1 MPDTTVHGT
10 PVHDATEPAATEH
23 DTGLDVVTGA
33 FGFTGQHIAAWLLGE
48 GRRLRTLTRDPDR
61 PHPLAAHLEARSYRF
76 DNTVELARSMEGA
89 TTLYNTYWVRF
100 ERGGTSFDQ
109 AVANSRAL
117 FQAARRAGVRRI
129 VHVSITNPDITSP
142 LPYFRGKA
150 LVERDVAESGLA
162 YGIVR
167 PTVIFGEGDVM
178 VNDVA
183 WLLRRLPVFPY
194 PAGQSSPVR
203 PVFVG
208 DVARSCVD
216 AARADGDVV
225 IDAIGPE
232 TFDFTDFVDAI
243 RTAVGSRAQLIPVP
257 PPAVPVLARLVGRA
271 VNDVVLT
278 RDELAGL
285 MAGLVAPEGPATG
298 QVVFSEWLAA
308 HGESLGREWASELG
322 RHYGTRS
329 TRRGEPVTA

>member
-1 MPDTTVHGT
+1 MPDPAVN
-10 PVHDATEPAATEH
+10 EPARDDSTRD

-48 GRRLRTLTRDPDR
+48 GRRVRTLTRNPDR
-61 PHPLAAHLEARSYRF
+61 PHPLSGHLEAVRYRF
-76 DNTVELARSMEGA
+76 DNPVELARSLEGA

-100 ERGGTSFDQ
+100 ERDGASFDQ
-109 AVANSRAL
+109 AVANSSAL

-129 VHVSITNPDITSP
+129 VHVSITNPDIASR

-150 LVERDVAESGLA
+150 LVERAVAESGLG

-167 PTVIFGEGDVM
+167 PTVVFGEGDVM

-183 WLLRRLPVFPY
+183 WLLRRVGVFPF
-194 PAGQSSPVR
+194 PAREAAPVR

-208 DVARSCVD
+208 DVARLCVE
-216 AARADGDVV
+216 AARAEGDVLV
-225 IDAIGPE
+225 DAVGPE
-232 TFDFTDFVDAI
+232 TFDFVDFVGAI
-243 RTAVGSRAQLIPVP
+243 RSAVGSQSRLVPVP
-257 PPAVPVLARLVGRA
+257 APAVPLLAGLVGRA
-271 VNDVVLT
+271 VRDVVLT

-298 QVVFSEWLAA
+298 EVVFTEWLAA
-308 HGESLGREWASELG
+308 HGEELGREWASEMG
-322 RHYGTRS
+322 RHF
-329 TRRGEPVTA
+329 EPGNGKRAPSAAA

>member
-1 MPDTTVHGT
+1 MPDV
-10 PVHDATEPAATEH
+10 PVNQTARH

-48 GRRLRTLTRDPDR
+48 GRRVRTLTRDPNR
-61 PHPLAAHLEARSYRF
+61 PHPLAAHLKACNYRF
-76 DNTVELARSMEGA
+76 DNPVELARSMEGA

-100 ERGGTSFDQ
+100 EREGTSFHA

-129 VHVSITNPDITSP
+129 VHVSITNPDIGSR

-150 LVERDVAESGLA
+150 LVERDVAESGLG

-194 PAGQSSPVR
+194 PAGQPSPVR

-208 DVARSCVD
+208 DVARSCVE

-225 IDAIGPE
+225 VDAAGPE
-232 TFDFTDFVDAI
+232 TFDFVDFVDAI
-243 RTAVGSRAQLIPVP
+243 RAAVGSSSRLVPVP
-257 PPAVPVLARLVGRA
+257 VPAVPVLASLVGRA

-285 MAGLVAPEGPATG
+285 MAGLVAPEGPGTG
-298 QVVFSEWLAA
+298 QVVFTEWLAA
-308 HGESLGREWASELG
+308 HGETLGREWASEIG
-322 RHYGTRS
+322 RHYGTMS
-329 TRRGEPVTA
+329 TRRGEATAA

>member
-1 MPDTTVHGT
+1 MPETQHEAIQD
-10 PVHDATEPAATEH
+10 

-48 GRRLRTLTRDPDR
+48 GRRVRTLTRDPDR
-61 PHPLAAHLEARSYRF
+61 PHPLAAHVEARRYRF
-76 DNTVELARSMEGA
+76 DNPVELARSMEGA

-100 ERGGTSFDQ
+100 EREATTFDE

-129 VHVSITNPDITSP
+129 VHVSITNPDVGSP

-150 LVERDVAESGLA
+150 LVERDVAESGLG

-183 WLLRRLPVFPY
+183 WLLRRLRVFPY
-194 PAGQSSPVR
+194 PARQASPVR

-208 DVARSCVD
+208 DVARSCVE
-216 AARADGDVV
+216 AARAEDDVV
-225 IDAIGPE
+225 VNAVGPE
-232 TFDFTDFVDAI
+232 TFDFVDFVSAI
-243 RTAVGSRAQLIPVP
+243 RTAVGSHSRL
-257 PPAVPVLARLVGRA
+257 VPVLAPALPLLAGLVGRA
-271 VNDVVLT
+271 VHDVVLT

-285 MAGLVAPEGPATG
+285 MAGLVAPEGPTTG
-298 QVVFSEWLAA
+298 QVVFTEWLAA
-308 HGESLGREWASELG
+308 HGETLGRQWASEIG

-329 TRRGEPVTA
+329 TRRGQPEAA

>member
-1 MPDTTVHGT
+1 MTDQP
-10 PVHDATEPAATEH
+10 

-48 GRRLRTLTRDPDR
+48 GRDVRTLTRDPDQ
-61 PHPLAAHLEARSYRF
+61 PHPLANRVEARRYRF
-76 DNTVELARSMEGA
+76 DNPVELARSMEGA

-100 ERGGTSFDQ
+100 ERHGATFDA

-129 VHVSITNPDITSP
+129 VHVSITGPDVDSP

-150 LVERDVAESGLA
+150 LVERDVADSGLGYA
-162 YGIVR
+162 IVR
-167 PTVIFGEGDVM
+167 PTVVFGEGDVM

-183 WLLRRLPVFPY
+183 WLLRRVPVFPY
-194 PAGQSSPVR
+194 PAGETAPVR

-208 DVARSCVD
+208 DVARLCVE
-216 AARADGDVV
+216 AARRHDDVV
-225 IDAIGPE
+225 LDAVGPE
-232 TFDFTDFVDAI
+232 TFRFVDFVGAI
-243 RTAVGSRAQLIPVP
+243 RTAVGSRSRLVPVP
-257 PPAVPVLARLVGRA
+257 AVAVPLLTGLVGRA

-278 RDELAGL
+278 RHELAGL

-298 QVVFSEWLAA
+298 EVVFSDWLAA
-308 HGESLGREWASELG
+308 HGDSLGHQWASEVG
-322 RHYGTRS
+322 RHFRPGVSR
-329 TRRGEPVTA
+329 EAVPAPA

>member
-1 MPDTTVHGT
+1 MPEAQHEAIENEAIQD
-10 PVHDATEPAATEH
+10 

-48 GRRLRTLTRDPDR
+48 GRRVRTLTRDPDR
-61 PHPLAAHLEARSYRF
+61 PHPLAAHLEACPYRF
-76 DNTVELARSMEGA
+76 DNPVELARSMEGA

-100 ERGGTSFDQ
+100 EREGTSFDE

-129 VHVSITNPDITSP
+129 VHVSITNPDVGSR

-150 LVERDVAESGLA
+150 LVERDVAESGLS

-194 PAGQSSPVR
+194 PARQASPVR

-216 AARADGDVV
+216 AARAHCDVV
-225 IDAIGPE
+225 VDAVGPE
-232 TFDFTDFVDAI
+232 TFDFVDFVGAI
-243 RTAVGSRAQLIPVP
+243 RTAVGSRSRLLPVP
-257 PPAVPVLARLVGRA
+257 APAVPVLAGLVGRV

-285 MAGLVAPEGPATG
+285 TAGLVAPGGPSTG
-298 QVVFSEWLAA
+298 QVVFTEWLAE
-308 HGESLGREWASELG
+308 HGETLGRQWASEIG

-329 TRRGEPVTA
+329 TRSTRRGEPTAA